1 MDLKQLSYFV
11 HVADLGSF
19 TRASTLLD
27 VAQPALSRQVRQ
39 LEVELRQRLL
49 NRNGRGVTLTDAGQ
63 RLLEHGRGILHQV
76 ERAREDLEEMR
87 GAPVGHAALG
97 VPPTVGRILTGPLV
111 SAFRERFPKATL
123 GIVEGL
129 STFLLERLVSGR
141 VDVGLVYN
149 PAPTPAIETQP
160 LVVEPLYLI
169 GPADGRHGAARRSRP
184 GIGKPV
190 PLRELPNYGLIVP
203 GRPNALRMYIE
214 SQLAAIGSRI
224 NVTWEVDGIAAI
236 LDLVGRGLGY
246 AVLSVNA
253 LRNEPLG
260 ARLLPRPIVRPR
272 LAVTLAIATSS
283 QRPLTPLGRRVVD
296 LVHELVPREL
306 AGQASPA
313 RGPAAVET

>member
-190 PLRELPNYGLIVP
+190 ALRELPNYGLIVP

>member
-11 HVADLGSF
+11 QVADLGSF
-19 TRASTLLD
+19 TRASMLLN

-39 LEVELRQRLL
+39 LEVELRQTLL

-63 RLLEHGRGILHQV
+63 RLLEHSRGILHQV

-97 VPPTVGRILTGPLV
+97 VPPTVGRIVTGPLV
-111 SAFRERFPKATL
+111 SAFQQRFPKATL

-169 GPADGRHGAARRSRP
+169 GPTEGTRNARRSGAPRMGRP
-184 GIGKPV
+184 V
-190 PLRELPNYGLIVP
+190 ALRELPAYGLIVP
-203 GRPNALRMYIE
+203 ARPNALRMYVE
-214 SQLAAIGSRI
+214 SQLAAIGVRI
-224 NVTWEVDGIAAI
+224 NVAWEVDGIAAI
-236 LDLVGRGLGY
+236 LDLVARGLGY

-253 LRNEPLG
+253 LRNEPFG
-260 ARLLPRPIVRPR
+260 ARLLPRPIVKPR

-296 LVHELVPREL
+296 LVRELVPREL
-306 AGQASPA
+306 EG
-313 RGPAAVET
+313 